1 LDFFFFDNFLADFL
15 IDTDSTAGI
24 LVFRSSGIALGTAEE
39 RLAELLDFFLFFEE
53 CFLLGIEGEAAP
65 KITGG

>member
-1 LDFFFFDNFLADFL
+1 L